1 MAAHLTTSESKISSC
16 IGQPFDTDRCLAM
29 KEEDN
34 MRITRRAATALA
46 LSLVIMIGAA
56 MSGCSRGQAHLEM
69 PTVELVQYQKGTTGD
84 LDDATLNQTTESFGA
99 SNYRYGLAATVYPS
113 YYYSTAARDAMARV
127 TPSIGSPYKFGDNVT
142 PTTYAQLTAN
152 DKSVVD
158 GRISTALDPKE
169 QDAVADVI
177 MGFLARVNADMAA
190 AKAPVETSAY
200 GVLKQSVSEAAANSW
215 ANDVTAGGDYADRFF
230 VCSIKQYMTI
240 MPSAFEPFW
249 LGLGYPG
256 IPSSPSDA
264 EIEMVARIAGETN
277 FVNSIASTMYPT
289 QAGQQAQ
296 AMYGKTY
303 GALSLF
309 EAPYVNAAVY
319 AGLPSAFGTGAT
331 ADTLRAGVRQVMTT
345 NLKNLYNLSTD
356 NYATLKGMEKAL
368 VDQAIFQQL
377 DAKDSCGNYAKPLGF
392 GPHLERDYID
402 FAAVPGAVLGWG
414 AELAPAVPMNQNL
427 AYLTIE
433 SGVDTTSAIGW
444 MKDVTAG
451 VSPSQAFYRWLAKEQ
466 MSEMSAIGSMVQ
478 VSVQEFYFKVTNSNG
493 YDVSLDS
500 LSLDFQVKASTGES
514 IGVARQASG
523 DKIWIPAKTA
533 VIIRI
538 LAPVKTLDV
547 ISLEVLGGKDS
558 GTAQMLAS
566 DVWSKIQTGQ
576 AEWDVVVE
584 TAVSNSSGTQTETY
598 AYALQWPSS

>member
-1 MAAHLTTSESKISSC
+1 MVWDVLT
-16 IGQPFDTDRCLAM
+16 
-29 KEEDN
+29 
-34 MRITRRAATALA
+34 
-46 LSLVIMIGAA
+46 
-56 MSGCSRGQAHLEM
+56 
-69 PTVELVQYQKGTTGD
+69 ELVQYQKGTTGD

-99 SNYRYGLAATVYPS
+99 SNYRYGLAATVYPG
-113 YYYSTAARDAMARV
+113 YYYSTAARDAMARA
-127 TPSIGSPYKFGDNVT
+127 TPSIGSPYKFGDHVT

-158 GRISTALDPKE
+158 GRIFAALDQRE

-177 MGFLARVNADMAA
+177 AGFFDRVNADMAA
-190 AKAPVETSAY
+190 AEAPGETSAY

-215 ANDVTAGGDYADRFF
+215 ANDVTAGGDYADCFF
-230 VCSIKQYMTI
+230 VYAVKQYVTL

-264 EIEMVARIAGETN
+264 EIEKVARIAGETN
-277 FVNSIASTMYPT
+277 FINGIAGAMYP
-289 QAGQQAQ
+289 AQ
-296 AMYGKTY
+296 ADQRAQSKYGKTY
-303 GALSLF
+303 GALSVF
-309 EAPYVNAAVY
+309 EAPYVNQEVY

-331 ADTLRAGVRQVMTT
+331 ADTLRASVRQVMST
-345 NLKNLYNLSTD
+345 NLKTLYNLSTD
-356 NYATLKGMEKAL
+356 NYATLKGTEKAL

-433 SGVDTTSAIGW
+433 SSVDTTSAIGW
-444 MKDVTAG
+444 TRDVTAG
-451 VSPSQAFYRWLAKEQ
+451 VIPSQAFYRWLAKEQ
-466 MSEMSAIGSMVQ
+466 VSEMSAIGTMVQ
-478 VSVQEFYFKVTNSNG
+478 LSVQEFYFEVTNTNS

-514 IGVARQASG
+514 ITVARQASG
-523 DKIWIPAKTA
+523 DKIWIPAKTE
-533 VIIRI
+533 VIIHI

-547 ISLEVLGGKDS
+547 IAWAVMAGKDS

-566 DVWSKIQTGQ
+566 DVWSQIQTGQ
-576 AEWDVVVE
+576 AEWSVTVE
-584 TAVSNSSGTQTETY
+584 TTVSNKSETQTKD
-598 AYALQWPSS
+598 SSYTLLWQST

>member
-1 MAAHLTTSESKISSC
+1 MA
-16 IGQPFDTDRCLAM
+16 
-29 KEEDN
+29 
-34 MRITRRAATALA
+34 
-46 LSLVIMIGAA
+46 GAV
-56 MSGCSRGQAHLEM
+56 MFGCSRGQAQLEM

-113 YYYSTAARDAMARV
+113 YYSTAARDAMARA

-158 GRISTALDPKE
+158 GRIFAALNQRE
-169 QDAVADVI
+169 QDAVADAIV
-177 MGFLARVNADMAA
+177 GFFDRVSADMAA
-190 AKAPVETSAY
+190 AKAPAETSAY
-200 GVLKQSVSEAAANSW
+200 AVLKQSIGEAAANSW
-215 ANDVTAGGDYADRFF
+215 ASDVLTGKDYADRFF
-230 VCSIKQYMTI
+230 VHAVKQYMTI

-249 LGLGYPG
+249 LGLGYPVV
-256 IPSSPSDA
+256 PPSPSDA

-277 FVNSIASTMYPT
+277 FVNGIAGTMYPT
-289 QAGQQAQ
+289 QAEQQSQ

-303 GALSLF
+303 ATLSVL

-331 ADTLRAGVRQVMTT
+331 ADTLRAGVRQATTT
-345 NLKNLYNLSTD
+345 NLRTFYNLSTD
-356 NYATLKGMEKAL
+356 NYATLKGVEKAQI
-368 VDQAIFQQL
+368 DQAIFQQL
-377 DAKDSCGNYAKPLGF
+377 DVKDSCGNYAKPLVF

-427 AYLTIE
+427 AYLTLE
-433 SGVDTTSAIGW
+433 SSVDTTSAIGW
-444 MKDVTAG
+444 IRDVTAG

-466 MSEMSAIGSMVQ
+466 VSEMSAIGTMVQ
-478 VSVQEFYFKVTNSNG
+478 LSVQEFYFEVTNTNS

-514 IGVARQASG
+514 ISVAKQASG
-523 DKIWIPAKTA
+523 DKIWIPAKTE
-533 VIIRI
+533 VIIRL

-547 ISLEVLGGKDS
+547 IAWAVMGGKDS

-566 DVWSKIQTGQ
+566 DVWSQIQTGG
-576 AEWDVVVE
+576 AEWDVIVE
-584 TAVSNSSGTQTETY
+584 TEVSNKSETQTETY
-598 AYALQWPSS
+598 AQTLQWPLV